1 MSSHHIHF
9 HTVNTPDLSMDNLEF
24 GVKKPKVNRIFNN
37 WAFTQS
43 TLTNTTDCYIANTF
57 SISSPRL
64 SISTM
69 VNTVNK
75 LYINIDTLTSMVEK
89 WTDNGNSFTDP

>member
-24 GVKKPKVNRIFNN
+24 GAQKVKKKAILNN
-37 WAFTQS
+37 WEFTQS
-43 TLTNTTDCYIANTF
+43 TLTNTTDCYIRNTL
-57 SISSPRL
+57 SISSPIL

-75 LYINIDTLTSMVEK
+75 LYININTLSTMVAK
-89 WTDNGNSFTDP
+89 WTENGNSFTEP